1 MEILRIASFSRGN
14 EGGNPA
20 GVMLCETH
28 PPAEEM
34 QRIAAEI
41 GYSETAFA
49 APEGDRWRVR
59 YFAPTAEVP
68 FCGHATIALAAALAL
83 RKGGGARRLV
93 LNAAEIEVEGAID
106 GAELSG
112 SLYSPPTKCAPVGD
126 ELLARALDLFGLT
139 EEEIDPTIPP
149 ARIHA
154 GADHLA
160 LTLRSRETLAAMS
173 YPFEAGRQLM
183 VSEGWITILLAHPDG
198 TRRFHTRNAFAA
210 GGLVED
216 PATGAATAAYAGLLR
231 DIGHIH
237 GGSIEVHQGEDM
249 GVPCLIHADILPGR
263 GSPVRLRGTC
273 RLL

>member
-1 MEILRIASFSRGN
+1 MEVLRIASFSRGD

-28 PPAEEM
+28 PPVAEM

-41 GYSETAFA
+41 GYSETAFV
-49 APEGDRWRVR
+49 APEGNRWRVR
-59 YFAPTAEVP
+59 YFAPETEVP
-68 FCGHATIALAAALAL
+68 FCGHATIALAAALAM
-83 RKGGGARRLV
+83 RHGSGGYGLT
-93 LNAAEIEVEGAID
+93 LNAAEIEVEGMSE
-106 GAELSG
+106 GGELSAA
-112 SLYSPPTKCAPVGD
+112 LYSPPTRCAPVGD
-126 ELLARALDLFGLT
+126 DVLARVLDLFGIG

-160 LTLRSRETLAAMS
+160 LTLRSRATLAAMS
-173 YPFEAGRQLM
+173 YPFEAGRDLM
-183 VSEGWITILLAHPDG
+183 RSEGWITILLAHPDG
-198 TRRFHTRNAFAA
+198 SRRFHTRNAFAA

-231 DIGHIH
+231 DIGHVH
-237 GGSIEVHQGEDM
+237 GGSIEVIQGEDM
-249 GVPCLIHADILPGR
+249 GIPCLLHADILPGR

-273 RLL
+273 RLI